1 LGLSDLAIWTFEEVL
16 RMREEEPQSRR
27 DLALAMAE
35 AGKSQKALDLFWEL
49 VKTPWDGRFH
59 DVNLI
64 GVGELNALLATS
76 KAKLDASA
84 IDARLLANL
93 PVDVRVVLNWDTDNS
108 DMDLHVVDPRGE
120 ECFYSHNKTAIG
132 GRISQD
138 VTDGYGP
145 EEFLL
150 HRALPGVYKVKA
162 NFFGTR
168 QQTAIGA
175 TTVML
180 ELYLRYGTGRVENR
194 SITLRLD
201 GKGRMVDIGEFRFD
215 QK

>member
-1 LGLSDLAIWTFEEVL
+1 
-16 RMREEEPQSRR
+16 
-27 DLALAMAE
+27 MAE
-35 AGKSQKALDLFWEL
+35 AGQPQKALDLFWEL

-59 DVNLI
+59 DVNLV
-64 GVGELNALLATS
+64 GVGELNTLLATS

-120 ECFYSHNKTAIG
+120 ECFYGHNKTAIG

-138 VTDGYGP
+138 VTNGYGP

-150 HRALPGVYKVKA
+150 HRALPGAYKVKA
-162 NFFGTR
+162 KFYGTR

-175 TTVML
+175 TTVIL
-180 ELYLRYGTGRVENR
+180 ELYLRYGTGRMENK

-201 GKGRMVDIGEFRFD
+201 GTGRMVDIGEFHFD